1 MVDVILSSVAYREQM
16 GAALRQFFGAT
27 VPA

>member
-1 MVDVILSSVAYREQM
+1 MVDVILSGAFAREEM
-16 GAALRQFFGAT
+16 AAALRECFGAT